1 MLAPALVT
9 QSASLGNLAPVIP
22 FSHEHC
28 YRCIRELSPTAT
40 ILGFRYSRVCLA
52 EDLTRPGQVVIL
64 KQPRSGLPLRKAA
77 FAQQL
82 FERERAILSTLSHPH
97 ISHLRHSFTDL
108 NGTPTLV
115 LDYIEGQT
123 LEELLFRKG
132 GRVPVTLV
140 LYVGIQLCEI
150 LSFLHEQHAPIIHC
164 DLKPANVLLSSSG
177 QTYLIDFGIARSALP
192 GQAGTNQRIGSYG
205 YAAPEQYD
213 RKGRIGTWTDLYSLG
228 VLLHRMLSG
237 NDPVQKPLDALFTF
251 PPLKN
256 PEWASINTLI
266 TGLLQREPA
275 RRNPMSATLVQ
286 NELEEAIYPYFQD

>member
-1 MLAPALVT
+1 MLAPALLT
-9 QSASLGNLAPVIP
+9 RPASHGSLAPVTP
-22 FSHEHC
+22 LGREQ

-40 ILGFRYSRVCLA
+40 IPGFRYSRVCQA

-64 KQPRSGLPLRKAA
+64 KQPRSGLPMRKAA

-82 FERERAILSTLSHPH
+82 FERERDILSTLSHPH

-150 LSFLHEQHAPIIHC
+150 LSFLHEQHTPIIHC
-164 DLKPANVLLSSSG
+164 DLKPANVLLSSDSG
-177 QTYLIDFGIARSALP
+177 QIYLIDFGIARYALP
-192 GQAGTNQRIGSYG
+192 GQTGTNQRVGSYG

-213 RKGRIGTWTDLYSLG
+213 RKGVVGTWTDLYSLG
-228 VLLHRMLSG
+228 VLLHQMLSG
-237 NDPVQKPLDALFTF
+237 TDPVQKPLDALFTF
-251 PPLKN
+251 PALNN
-256 PEWASINTLI
+256 PKWAPVNALLTR
-266 TGLLQREPA
+266 LLQREASRRPA
-275 RRNPMSATLVQ
+275 CAALVQ
-286 NELEEAIYPYFQD
+286 QELEEAISPYFQD